1 VQTIRKQEK
10 MEEIQNNN
18 QTPPDSGSSSNH
30 PTEEHQMKQVKEF
43 QLADKQKKD
52 SSVKLLD
59 PNQFNSQV
67 SITGI
72 ASQAAPIA
80 LDRGAN

>member
-1 VQTIRKQEK
+1 
-10 MEEIQNNN
+10 
-18 QTPPDSGSSSNH
+18 
-30 PTEEHQMKQVKEF
+30 MKQVKEF